1 MRRQIRNLVYRCALA
16 VVLCGYGVQAQNQYA
31 FTEGI
36 IEDEVI
42 YNRLET
48 EGRKLI
54 DNQQIVPMS
63 KLASQ
68 LSNTQCSATLIKPS
82 GKSMTDAEL
91 YAKNKSGVL
100 VVGTLYKCSH
110 CPNDHLRAATGF
122 VIDESG
128 LAATS
133 YHIFR
138 GQATDE
144 ATDITVVVM
153 DIQGNVYPITEVLA
167 ASLQDDV
174 AIFRINTNGKKM
186 HALPLATTARAGD
199 DANVIGHPHNMYY
212 SFTTGT
218 VSRLYKR
225 EGGDKMSVTAD
236 FSQGSSGGPVF
247 DDKGNVIG
255 IVSATRSLYN
265 TAQHLQMV
273 SREAIPVSA
282 IYTLLKK

>member
-1 MRRQIRNLVYRCALA
+1 MCSTA
-16 VVLCGYGVQAQNQYA
+16 VRAQSSYT
-31 FTEGI
+31 FTEGVV
-36 IEDEVI
+36 EDEAI
-42 YNRLET
+42 YTRLET

-68 LSNTQCSATLIKPS
+68 LTNTQCQAALVKPS
-82 GKSMTDAEL
+82 GKCITDADL
-91 YAKNKSGVL
+91 YARCKSGVL

-128 LAATS
+128 IAITS

-153 DIQGNVYPITEVLA
+153 DIAGNVYPITEVLA
-167 ASLQDDV
+167 ASLKDDV
-174 AIFRINTNGKKM
+174 AIFRINTNRKKM
-186 HALPLATTARAGD
+186 YALPLATAARAGD

-236 FSQGSSGGPVF
+236 FSQGSSGGPVL